1 LCGGGNVAA
10 DRKDRRKRKRGCM
23 RLFVAVNFPARL
35 REKIARLCR
44 PLQEAG
50 VPGRWTEPDQVHLT
64 FKFIGE
70 VPAPEVASISAVLEE
85 VAGRFRPFEIKFGAI
100 GAFPSPRLP
109 RVVWLGV
116 EPTPELRF
124 IKDDLERR
132 LAELGVA
139 REERPYQ
146 PHVTLGRAP
155 RDAEAGE
162 FRRLEEAARSL
173 RVSDAYRVT
182 HLDLM
187 KSQLG
192 AEGAVHT
199 RLVAAR
205 LGSRG

>member
-1 LCGGGNVAA
+1 
-10 DRKDRRKRKRGCM
+10 M

-187 KSQLG
+187 KSRLG
-192 AEGAVHT
+192 AEGAVYT